1 MTLTRPVELPEAT
14 EMRGLP
20 DKKAWKRML
29 PAFSSLP
36 FDKTA

>member
-1 MTLTRPVELPEAT
+1 MRLARPVELPEAT

-20 DKKAWKRML
+20 DKEAWKRML

-36 FDKTA
+36 FGKV